1 MFRASKVLWGEG
13 LFLRP
18 QHFQQQDAFHE
29 CRLADMAAGLHP
41 YAWGIRRF
49 VVDTDALGNG
59 VLRIEQLQAIFPDGE
74 IFNAPQDDPVPA
86 PISLHDTDPGVAEMT
101 FHVVLAQVRKSGSNF
116 VTDHD
121 AADGAV
127 RFVQKNEQ
135 VPDLYT
141 KAAEGEVATLHRV
154 ARALPDDAPRDHLV
168 SLPACRI
175 KRTATGRFELDARF
189 MPPCSSI
196 DASQALQS
204 VLRRV
209 LDVLQAKVSALHGFH
224 REPSRHVIE
233 FRSGDIASFWLLHTA
248 SSAFSSL
255 SHFHHHP
262 GLHPERLFQQLLQL
276 AGALMTFSKTFTL
289 ADLPSYHH
297 LRPGDA
303 FARLEAML
311 HALLE
316 TVISTQYFSI
326 ALRMNKTSFYSGLLE
341 TDKITPQTT
350 LVLAVKAALP
360 PSELVT
366 VVPIRLKAGA
376 PDDVEKLVL
385 SAMGGIRITHL
396 PQVPA
401 AIPVRPGSYYFELD
415 ARSPLYD
422 RMLQSQN
429 ITIYAP
435 AGLPELELELYA
447 LNQ

>member
-29 CRLADMAAGLHP
+29 CRLAERADSLHP
-41 YAWGIRRF
+41 YAWGIRKLL
-49 VVDTDALGNG
+49 VDEDALRNG
-59 VLRIEQLQAIFPDGE
+59 VLRIEQLKAIFPDGE
-74 IFNAPQDDPVPA
+74 IFSAPHEDPLPA
-86 PISLHDTDPGVAEMT
+86 PVSLHDIGPEIAEMT
-101 FHVVLAQVRKSGSNF
+101 FHVALAQLRRSGTNF
-116 VTDHD
+116 ATDPD
-121 AADGAV
+121 GADGSV
-127 RFVQKNEQ
+127 RFLQKKQ
-135 VPDLYT
+135 AISDLYT
-141 KAAEGEVATLHRV
+141 LAAEGEVSTLHRLV
-154 ARALPDDAPRDHLV
+154 RALPDDAPRDHLV
-168 SLPACRI
+168 TLPACRI
-175 KRTATGRFELDARF
+175 KRTATGRFELDTRF
-189 MPPCSSI
+189 VPPCCSI
-196 DASQALQS
+196 DASHALQS
-204 VLRRV
+204 TLRRV

-233 FRSGDIASFWLLHTA
+233 FRSGDIASFWLLHTS
-248 SSAFSSL
+248 SSAFSAL
-255 SHFHHHP
+255 SHFQRHP

-297 LRPGDA
+297 LRPGEA

-316 TVISTQYFSI
+316 TVISTRYFSI
-326 ALRMNKTSFYSGLLE
+326 ALRMHKASFYSGVLE
-341 TDKITPQTT
+341 TDKITNQTT

-360 PSELVT
+360 PSELVS

-401 AIPVRPGSYYFELD
+401 AIPVRPGIYYFELD
-415 ARSPLYD
+415 ARSPLYE

-429 ITIYAP
+429 VTIYAP
-435 AGLPELELELYA
+435 AGLPELELELFA
-447 LNQ
+447 LNN